1 MEKTDSF
8 TQVEIQQITNDEFYL
23 IKTREQNE
31 LKELIDKLV
40 VKHRR
45 LKTITEPKEA
55 KLRFG
60 QYYLLCSKENG
71 GGISESD
78 WSWKRVKVLTEPNG
92 NEEFVLRPKV
102 RIFLIDDGISLTRNF
117 SNLHVN
123 SNF

>member
-60 QYYLLCSKENG
+60 QYYLLCSKEN
-71 GGISESD
+71 ESD

-117 SNLHVN
+117 SYLHVN